1 MKIQDQSKVEF
12 SYIIEDMDG
21 EILEASDETAP
32 MDYTHGQEDLP
43 PKLEVALTGMGKG
56 EEVVVEFDPGE
67 CYGDKDPEMIF
78 TVPRTEFP
86 EDLEIEVGEDLS
98 IALEDDGDSE
108 DNIQVEDTKEGA
120 YLEARVMEVNPEAVI
135 LDANHPLA
143 GIPIRFRVKVL
154 SVN

>member
-1 MKIQDQSKVEF
+1 
-12 SYIIEDMDG
+12 
-21 EILEASDETAP
+21 
-32 MDYTHGQEDLP
+32 
-43 PKLEVALTGMGKG
+43 
-56 EEVVVEFDPGE
+56 
-67 CYGDKDPEMIF
+67 MIF

-108 DNIQVEDTKEGA
+108 DNIQVEDTNEGA

>member
-1 MKIQDQSKVEF
+1 LKIQDQSKVEF
-12 SYIIEDMDG
+12 SYVIEDMDG
-21 EILEASDETAP
+21 EVLESSDETAP

-98 IALEDDGDSE
+98 IALEDDGGEE

>member
-1 MKIQDQSKVEF
+1 LKIQDQSKVEF
-12 SYIIEDMDG
+12 SYIIEGMDG
-21 EILEASDETAP
+21 KVLESSDETAP
-32 MDYTHGQEDLP
+32 MDYTHGQDDLP
-43 PKLEVALTGMGKG
+43 PKLEEALTGMGKD

-98 IALEDDGDSE
+98 IALEDDGGEE
-108 DNIQVEDTKEGA
+108 DNIQVEDTKDGT

>member
-1 MKIQDQSKVEF
+1 
-12 SYIIEDMDG
+12 
-21 EILEASDETAP
+21 
-32 MDYTHGQEDLP
+32 
-43 PKLEVALTGMGKG
+43 MGKD

-98 IALEDDGDSE
+98 IALEDDGGE
-108 DNIQVEDTKEGA
+108 KDNIQVEDTKDGA